1 MDLIGYTTSS
11 IAAVYQ
17 KIAYLYQLEIEV
29 NDDYELSV
37 PTLTVEECHETALNR
52 NVRLWMFRALKCMA
66 HDINNLVT
74 LYNKQQLIDWDAD
87 GEPLTSPYSVVMPTS
102 LAFSEVKTVL
112 DDDFKRALEL
122 LGQLERYA
130 NDMSYAN
137 DMKGD

>member
-1 MDLIGYTTSS
+1 MDLIGYVTSS
-11 IAAVYQ
+11 ITAVYQ

-29 NDDYELSV
+29 NDDYELSP
-37 PTLTVEECHETALNR
+37 PTLAVEECHETALNR
-52 NVRLWMFRALKCMA
+52 NVRLWMFRSLKRMA

-87 GEPLTSPYSVVMPTS
+87 GEPLTPPYSVVMPTS

-130 NDMSYAN
+130 NDM
-137 DMKGD
+137 KGD

>member
-1 MDLIGYTTSS
+1 MDLIGYVTSS
-11 IAAVYQ
+11 IAAVCQ

-37 PTLTVEECHETALNR
+37 PTLTVEECHETKLNR
-52 NVRLWMFRALKCMA
+52 NARLWMFRALKCMA
-66 HDINNLVT
+66 YDINNLVT

-87 GEPLTSPYSVVMPTS
+87 GEPLTPPYNVVMPTS

-130 NDMSYAN
+130 NDM
-137 DMKGD
+137 KGD

>member
-1 MDLIGYTTSS
+1 MDLIGYVASS

-17 KIAYLYQLEIEV
+17 KITYLYQLETKV
-29 NDDYELSV
+29 NDDYELSI

-66 HDINNLVT
+66 YDINNLVM

-87 GEPLTSPYSVVMPTS
+87 GEPLTPPYSVVMPTS

-130 NDMSYAN
+130 NNMRGA
-137 DMKGD
+137 

>member
-1 MDLIGYTTSS
+1 MDLIGYVTSS
-11 IAAVYQ
+11 ITAVYQ

-37 PTLTVEECHETALNR
+37 PTLTVEECNETALNR

-66 HDINNLVT
+66 YDINNLVA

-87 GEPLTSPYSVVMPTS
+87 GEPLTPPYSVVMPTS

-112 DDDFKRALEL
+112 DDDFKRAFEL
-122 LGQLERYA
+122 LKQLERYA
-130 NDMSYAN
+130 D

>member
-37 PTLTVEECHETALNR
+37 PTLTVEECRETVLNR
-52 NVRLWMFRALKCMA
+52 NARLWMLRALKCMA
-66 HDINNLVT
+66 YDINNLVT

-87 GEPLTSPYSVVMPTS
+87 GEPLTPPYSAVMPTS
-102 LAFSEVKTVL
+102 LAFSDVKTVL
-112 DDDFKRALEL
+112 DDDFKRAFEL
-122 LGQLERYA
+122 LEQLERYA
-130 NDMSYAN
+130 D

>member
-1 MDLIGYTTSS
+1 MDLIGYVTSS

-66 HDINNLVT
+66 YDINNLVT

-87 GEPLTSPYSVVMPTS
+87 GEPLTPPYSVVMPTL

-130 NDMSYAN
+130 H

>member
-1 MDLIGYTTSS
+1 MDLISYMTSN
-11 IAAVYQ
+11 ITAVYQ

-37 PTLTVEECHETALNR
+37 PTLAVEECHETALNR
-52 NVRLWMFRALKCMA
+52 NARLWMLRALKCMA
-66 HDINNLVT
+66 YDINNLVT

-87 GEPLTSPYSVVMPTS
+87 GEPLTPLYSVAMPTS

-130 NDMSYAN
+130 NDM
-137 DMKGD
+137 KGD

>member
-1 MDLIGYTTSS
+1 MDLIGYVTSS
-11 IAAVYQ
+11 ITAVYQ

-37 PTLTVEECHETALNR
+37 PTLTVEDCHETALNR
-52 NVRLWMFRALKCMA
+52 NVRLWMFRVLKCMA

-74 LYNKQQLIDWDAD
+74 LYNKPQLIDWDAD
-87 GEPLTSPYSVVMPTS
+87 GEPLTPPYNVVMPTS

-130 NDMSYAN
+130 NDM
-137 DMKGD
+137 KGD

>member
-1 MDLIGYTTSS
+1 MDLISYVTSS
-11 IAAVYQ
+11 ITAVYQ
-17 KIAYLYQLEIEV
+17 KIAYLYQLEVEV

-87 GEPLTSPYSVVMPTS
+87 GEPLTPPYSVVMPTS
-102 LAFSEVKTVL
+102 LAFSETKIVL
-112 DDDFKRALEL
+112 DDDFKRAFEL
-122 LGQLERYA
+122 LGQLEC
-130 NDMSYAN
+130 YAN

>member
-1 MDLIGYTTSS
+1 MDLIGYVTSS
-11 IAAVYQ
+11 ITAVYQ

-87 GEPLTSPYSVVMPTS
+87 GEPLTLPYSVVMPTS

-130 NDMSYAN
+130 NDM
-137 DMKGD
+137 KGD

>member
-1 MDLIGYTTSS
+1 MDLIGYVTNS
-11 IAAVYQ
+11 INAVYQ
-17 KIAYLYQLEIEV
+17 KIAYLYQLEIAV

-37 PTLTVEECHETALNR
+37 PVLTVEECRETALNR
-52 NVRLWMFRALKCMA
+52 NTRLWMLRALKRMA

-122 LGQLERYA
+122 LGQLEQ
-130 NDMSYAN
+130 YAN

>member
-17 KIAYLYQLEIEV
+17 KIVYLYQLEIEV

-74 LYNKQQLIDWDAD
+74 LYNKQQLIDWDTD

-130 NDMSYAN
+130 NDM
-137 DMKGD
+137 KGD

>member
-1 MDLIGYTTSS
+1 MDLIGYVTSS
-11 IAAVYQ
+11 ITALYQ

-29 NDDYELSV
+29 NDDYELSP
-37 PTLTVEECHETALNR
+37 PTLAVEECHETALNR

-130 NDMSYAN
+130 NDM
-137 DMKGD
+137 KGD

>member
-17 KIAYLYQLEIEV
+17 KITYLYQLEIEV

-87 GEPLTSPYSVVMPTS
+87 GEPLTPPYSVVMPTS
-102 LAFSEVKTVL
+102 LAFGEVKTVL

-130 NDMSYAN
+130 NDM
-137 DMKGD
+137 KGD

>member
-1 MDLIGYTTSS
+1 MIDLIGYVTSS

-29 NDDYELSV
+29 DDDYELSV

-87 GEPLTSPYSVVMPTS
+87 GEPLTPPYSVVMPTS
-102 LAFSEVKTVL
+102 LAFIDVKTVL

-130 NDMSYAN
+130 NDM
-137 DMKGD
+137 KGD

>member
-1 MDLIGYTTSS
+1 MDLTSYVTSS
-11 IAAVYQ
+11 ITAVYQ

-52 NVRLWMFRALKCMA
+52 NARLWMLRALKHMA
-66 HDINNLVT
+66 YDINSLVT

-87 GEPLTSPYSVVMPTS
+87 GEPLTPLYSVVMPTS

-112 DDDFKRALEL
+112 DDDFKRAFNLLE
-122 LGQLERYA
+122 QLEH
-130 NDMSYAN
+130 YAN

>member
-37 PTLTVEECHETALNR
+37 PTLTVEECHETTLNR

-87 GEPLTSPYSVVMPTS
+87 GEPLTLPYSVVMPTS

-130 NDMSYAN
+130 NDM
-137 DMKGD
+137 KGD

>member
-1 MDLIGYTTSS
+1 MDLIGYVTSS

-37 PTLTVEECHETALNR
+37 PTLTVEECHETKLNR
-52 NVRLWMFRALKCMA
+52 NARLWMFRALKCMA
-66 HDINNLVT
+66 YDINNLVT

-87 GEPLTSPYSVVMPTS
+87 GEPLTPPYSVVMPTS

-130 NDMSYAN
+130 NDM
-137 DMKGD
+137 KGD

>member
-1 MDLIGYTTSS
+1 MDLIDYVTSS
-11 IAAVYQ
+11 ITAVYQ

-52 NVRLWMFRALKCMA
+52 NARLWMFRALKCIA
-66 HDINNLVT
+66 YDINNLVT

-87 GEPLTSPYSVVMPTS
+87 GEPLTPPYSVVMPTS
-102 LAFSEVKTVL
+102 LAFIEVKTVL
-112 DDDFKRALEL
+112 DDDFKRAFEL
-122 LGQLERYA
+122 LGQLEC
-130 NDMSYAN
+130 YAN

>member
-1 MDLIGYTTSS
+1 MDLIGYVTSS
-11 IAAVYQ
+11 ITAVYQ

-37 PTLTVEECHETALNR
+37 PTLAVEECHETALNR
-52 NVRLWMFRALKCMA
+52 NVRIWMFRVLKCMA

-87 GEPLTSPYSVVMPTS
+87 GEPLTPPYSVAMPTS
-102 LAFSEVKTVL
+102 LTFSEVKTVL
-112 DDDFKRALEL
+112 DNDFKRALEL

-130 NDMSYAN
+130 NDM
-137 DMKGD
+137 KGD

>member
-1 MDLIGYTTSS
+1 MDLIGYVTSS
-11 IAAVYQ
+11 ITAVYQ

-29 NDDYELSV
+29 NDDYELSP
-37 PTLTVEECHETALNR
+37 PTLAAEECHETALNR

-87 GEPLTSPYSVVMPTS
+87 GEPLTPPYSVVMPTS

-122 LGQLERYA
+122 LEQLERYA
-130 NDMSYAN
+130 NDM
-137 DMKGD
+137 KGD

>member
-1 MDLIGYTTSS
+1 MDLIGYVTSS

-37 PTLTVEECHETALNR
+37 PTLTVEECNETALNR
-52 NVRLWMFRALKCMA
+52 NVRLWMFRVLKCMA
-66 HDINNLVT
+66 YDINNLVT

-87 GEPLTSPYSVVMPTS
+87 GEPLTPLYSVAMPTS
-102 LAFSEVKTVL
+102 LTFSETKIVL
-112 DDDFKRALEL
+112 DSDFKRAFEL

-130 NDMSYAN
+130 NDM
-137 DMKGD
+137 KGD

>member
-1 MDLIGYTTSS
+1 MDLIGYVTSS
-11 IAAVYQ
+11 INAVYQ
-17 KIAYLYQLEIEV
+17 KIAYLYQLEMEV

-37 PTLTVEECHETALNR
+37 PTLAVEECRETALNR
-52 NVRLWMFRALKCMA
+52 NVRLWMFRVLKCMA

-87 GEPLTSPYSVVMPTS
+87 GEPLTPPYSVVMPTS

-130 NDMSYAN
+130 NDM
-137 DMKGD
+137 KGD

>member
-1 MDLIGYTTSS
+1 MDLIGYVTSS
-11 IAAVYQ
+11 INAVYQ
-17 KIAYLYQLEIEV
+17 KIAYLYQLEIVV

-52 NVRLWMFRALKCMA
+52 NVRLWMFRVLKCMA
-66 HDINNLVT
+66 YDINNLVT

-87 GEPLTSPYSVVMPTS
+87 GEPLTPLYSVAMPTS

-130 NDMSYAN
+130 NDM
-137 DMKGD
+137 KGD

>member
-1 MDLIGYTTSS
+1 MDLIGYVTSS
-11 IAAVYQ
+11 ITAVYQ
-17 KIAYLYQLEIEV
+17 MIAYLYQLEIEV
-29 NDDYELSV
+29 NDDYELSP
-37 PTLTVEECHETALNR
+37 PTLAVEECHETALNR

-130 NDMSYAN
+130 NDM
-137 DMKGD
+137 KGD

>member
-1 MDLIGYTTSS
+1 MDLIGYVTSS
-11 IAAVYQ
+11 ITAVYQ

-29 NDDYELSV
+29 NDDYELSP
-37 PTLTVEECHETALNR
+37 PTLTIEECRETALNR
-52 NVRLWMFRALKCMA
+52 NARLWMFRVLKCMA

-130 NDMSYAN
+130 NDM
-137 DMKGD
+137 KGD